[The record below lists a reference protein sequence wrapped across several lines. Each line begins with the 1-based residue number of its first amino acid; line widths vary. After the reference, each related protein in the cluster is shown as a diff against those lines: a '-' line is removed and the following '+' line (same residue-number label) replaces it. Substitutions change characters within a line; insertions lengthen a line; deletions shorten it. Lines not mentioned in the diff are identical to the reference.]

1 MLLQLAEN
9 SNDELIIERVVP
21 YVLYLI
27 GDSAARVRARA
38 VWTLTQI
45 LQLVE
50 ILPPDEGNIF
60 PEYILPALMNLPD
73 DEEVIVRIAYAEN
86 IASIAEIALNFLEMA
101 QLRYNNTVSEEEGQE
116 QTSRYQVKVN
126 L

>member
-1 MLLQLAEN
+1 MAEN

>member
-1 MLLQLAEN
+1 MAEN

-101 QLRYNNTVSEEEGQE
+101 QLRYNNTVSDEEGQE